1 MKLPVAIITA
11 LAAFVAG
18 VGLACVYQERKYQE
32 DFLDQI
38 NY

>member
-1 MKLPVAIITA
+1 MKLPITIIAA

-18 VGLACVYQERKYQE
+18 IGLACVYQERKYEE